1 MRAEYSISTD
11 TSCDFPL
18 EYVKQHQL
26 PLVTLFYS
34 IDGVTGENGCPSSD
48 VLKNFYDKMRAGSM
62 TKTQQASIEDTEKV
76 FREILKEG
84 KDILHIAFSSG
95 LSGTAN
101 AARLAAENMME
112 EFPERKIIVIDS
124 LCASLG
130 QGLLVDYA
138 LKLQQQGKTM
148 EETAKWLEDHI
159 QNICH
164 LFTVEDLKY
173 LQRGGRISKT
183 TALVG
188 TMIGIKPVLHV
199 DPEGKLVSISKVRG
213 RKQSIQALVNKM
225 EENIGKYRGEK
236 QPIFISHG
244 DCIED
249 ANYLAE
255 LVKERFGYDEFLI
268 NDVGPTIGAHSG
280 PGTLA
285 LFFMGETR

>member
-1 MRAEYSISTD
+1 MAEYIISTD

-34 IDGVTGENGCPSSD
+34 IDGATGENGCPSSD

-112 EFPERKIIVIDS
+112 EFPGRKIIVIDS

>member
-1 MRAEYSISTD
+1 MAEYIISTD

-76 FREILKEG
+76 FREILQEG

-112 EFPERKIIVIDS
+112 EFPGRKIIVIDS

-285 LFFMGETR
+285 LFFMSETR

>member
-1 MRAEYSISTD
+1 MAEYIISTD

-164 LFTVEDLKY
+164 LFTVENLKY

>member
-1 MRAEYSISTD
+1 MVDYIISTD
-11 TSCDFPL
+11 TSCDFSL
-18 EYVKQHQL
+18 EYVQQHQL

-34 IDGVTGENGCPSSD
+34 IDGVTGENGCPSEEAIKD
-48 VLKNFYDKMRAGSM
+48 FYDKMRAGGI
-62 TKTQQASIEDTEKV
+62 TKTQQASFEDCEKLFRQLV
-76 FREILKEG
+76 FTG
-84 KDILHIAFSSG
+84 KDVLHIAFSSG

-101 AARLAAENMME
+101 VARLAAEAVMAD
-112 EFPERKIIVIDS
+112 FPERRIVVIDS

-130 QGLLVDYA
+130 QGLLVHHA
-138 LKLQQQGKTM
+138 LCKQQEGKSLDEVAQWVRDHLQN
-148 EETAKWLEDHI
+148 L
-159 QNICH
+159 CH

-199 DPEGKLVSISKVRG
+199 DPEGKLVSVSKVRG
-213 RKQSIQALVNKM
+213 RKQSIQALVDLM
-225 EENIGKYRGEK
+225 EKNIGRWKAEK

-249 ANYLAE
+249 AQYLAK
-255 LVKERFGYDEFLI
+255 LVKERFGYEEFLI

-285 LFFMGETR
+285 LFFLGETR

>member
-1 MRAEYSISTD
+1 MAEYIISTD

-112 EFPERKIIVIDS
+112 EFPGRKIIVIDS

-199 DPEGKLVSISKVRG
+199 DPEGNLVSISKVRG

-225 EENIGKYRGEK
+225 EENIGKYRDEK

>member
-1 MRAEYSISTD
+1 MAEYIISTD

-18 EYVKQHQL
+18 EYVKQHHL

-173 LQRGGRISKT
+173 LQCGGRISKT

-225 EENIGKYRGEK
+225 EENIGKYRDEK

-285 LFFMGETR
+285 LFFMSETR

>member
-1 MRAEYSISTD
+1 MAEYIISTD

-76 FREILKEG
+76 FREILQEG

-112 EFPERKIIVIDS
+112 EFPVRKIIVIDS

-225 EENIGKYRGEK
+225 EENIGKYRDEK

>member
-1 MRAEYSISTD
+1 MAEYIISTD

-76 FREILKEG
+76 FREILQEG

-112 EFPERKIIVIDS
+112 EFPGRKIIVIDS

-138 LKLQQQGKTM
+138 LKLQQRGKTM

>member
-1 MRAEYSISTD
+1 MADYVISTD

-18 EYVKQHQL
+18 EYVQEHQL

-34 IDGVTGENGCPSSD
+34 IDGVSGSNGCPNAEE
-48 VLKNFYDKMRAGSM
+48 LKNFYDKMRAGAQ
-62 TKTQQASIEDTEKV
+62 TKTQQASIEDTEQV
-76 FREILKEG
+76 FREVAQQG
-84 KDILHIAFSSG
+84 KDLLHIAFSSG

-101 AARLAAENMME
+101 AARLAAENIME
-112 EFPERKIIVIDS
+112 EFPDRKIVVIDS

-138 LKLQQQGKTM
+138 IRQREQGKTL
-148 EETAKWLEDHI
+148 EETAQWVQEHI
-159 QNICH
+159 QNLCH

-199 DPEGKLVSISKVRG
+199 DEEGKLVPIAKVRG
-213 RKQSIQALVNKM
+213 RKASVQTLVQKM
-225 EENIGKYRGEK
+225 EENIGSFRQQK
-236 QPIFISHG
+236 QTIFISHG
-244 DCIED
+244 DCLED
-249 ANYLAE
+249 AKALAQM
-255 LVKERFGYDEFLI
+255 VKEKFGYDDFLI
-268 NDVGPTIGAHSG
+268 NNVGPTIGSHSG

-285 LFFMGETR
+285 LFFLGEKR

>member
-1 MRAEYSISTD
+1 MAEYIISTD

-34 IDGVTGENGCPSSD
+34 IDGVTGENGCPNSD

-76 FREILKEG
+76 FREILQEG

>member
-1 MRAEYSISTD
+1 MAEYIISTD

-76 FREILKEG
+76 FREILQEG

-138 LKLQQQGKTM
+138 LKLQQQGKNM

-188 TMIGIKPVLHV
+188 TMIGIKLVLHV

>member
-1 MRAEYSISTD
+1 MADYVISTD

-18 EYVKQHQL
+18 EYVQEHQL

-34 IDGVTGENGCPSSD
+34 IDGVSGSNGCPNAEE
-48 VLKNFYDKMRAGSM
+48 LKNFYDKMRAGAQ
-62 TKTQQASIEDTEKV
+62 TKTQQASIEDTEQV
-76 FREILKEG
+76 FREVAQQG
-84 KDILHIAFSSG
+84 KDLLHIAFSSG

-101 AARLAAENMME
+101 AARLAAENIME
-112 EFPERKIIVIDS
+112 EFPDRKIVVIDS

-138 LKLQQQGKTM
+138 IGQREQGKTL
-148 EETAKWLEDHI
+148 EETAQWVQEHI
-159 QNICH
+159 QNLCH

-199 DPEGKLVSISKVRG
+199 DEEGKLVPIAKVRG
-213 RKQSIQALVNKM
+213 RKASVQALVQKM
-225 EENIGKYRGEK
+225 EENIGSFRQQK
-236 QPIFISHG
+236 QTIFISHG
-244 DCIED
+244 DCLED
-249 ANYLAE
+249 AKALAQM
-255 LVKERFGYDEFLI
+255 VKEKFGYDDFLI
-268 NDVGPTIGAHSG
+268 NNVGPTIGSHSG

-285 LFFMGETR
+285 LFFLGEKR

>member
-1 MRAEYSISTD
+1 MAEYIISTD

-112 EFPERKIIVIDS
+112 EFPGRKIIVIDS

-148 EETAKWLEDHI
+148 EETAKWLEGHI

>member
-1 MRAEYSISTD
+1 MAEYIISTD

-48 VLKNFYDKMRAGSM
+48 VLKNFYNKMRAGSM

-112 EFPERKIIVIDS
+112 EFPGRKIIVIDS

>member
-1 MRAEYSISTD
+1 MAEYIISTD
-11 TSCDFPL
+11 TSCDYPL

-76 FREILKEG
+76 FREILQEG

-112 EFPERKIIVIDS
+112 EFPGRKIIVIDS

>member
-1 MRAEYSISTD
+1 MAEYIISTD

-34 IDGVTGENGCPSSD
+34 IDGVTGENGCPGSD

-76 FREILKEG
+76 FREILQEG

-138 LKLQQQGKTM
+138 LKLQQQGKNM

>member
-1 MRAEYSISTD
+1 MAEYIISTG

-225 EENIGKYRGEK
+225 EENIGKYRDEK

>member
-1 MRAEYSISTD
+1 MAEYIISTD

-76 FREILKEG
+76 FREILQEG

-101 AARLAAENMME
+101 AARLAEENMME
-112 EFPERKIIVIDS
+112 EFPGRKIIVIDS

-225 EENIGKYRGEK
+225 EENIGKYRDEK

>member
-1 MRAEYSISTD
+1 MAEYIISTD

-26 PLVTLFYS
+26 PLITLFYS

>member
-1 MRAEYSISTD
+1 MAEYIISTD

-225 EENIGKYRGEK
+225 EENIGKYRDEK
-236 QPIFISHG
+236 QLIFISHG

>member
-1 MRAEYSISTD
+1 MAEYIISTD

-34 IDGVTGENGCPSSD
+34 IDGVTGENGCQSSD

-76 FREILKEG
+76 FREILQEG

-112 EFPERKIIVIDS
+112 EFPGRKIIVIDS

>member
-1 MRAEYSISTD
+1 MAEYIISTD

-76 FREILKEG
+76 FREILQEG

-225 EENIGKYRGEK
+225 EENIGKYRDEK

>member
-1 MRAEYSISTD
+1 MAEYIISTD

-112 EFPERKIIVIDS
+112 EFPGRKIIVIDS

-225 EENIGKYRGEK
+225 EENIGKYRDEK

>member
-1 MRAEYSISTD
+1 MADYVISTD

-18 EYVKQHQL
+18 EYVQEHQL

-34 IDGVTGENGCPSSD
+34 IDGVSGSNGCPNAEE
-48 VLKNFYDKMRAGSM
+48 LKNFYDKMRAGAQ
-62 TKTQQASIEDTEKV
+62 TKTQQASIEDTEQV
-76 FREILKEG
+76 FREVAQQG
-84 KDILHIAFSSG
+84 KDLLHIAFSSG

-101 AARLAAENMME
+101 AARLAAENIME
-112 EFPERKIIVIDS
+112 EFPDRKIVVIDS

-138 LKLQQQGKTM
+138 IRQREQGKTL
-148 EETAKWLEDHI
+148 EETAQWVQEHI
-159 QNICH
+159 QNLCH

-199 DPEGKLVSISKVRG
+199 DEEGKLVPIAKVRG
-213 RKQSIQALVNKM
+213 RKASVQALVQKM
-225 EENIGKYRGEK
+225 EENIGSFRQQK
-236 QPIFISHG
+236 QTIFISHG
-244 DCIED
+244 DCLED
-249 ANYLAE
+249 AKALAQM
-255 LVKERFGYDEFLI
+255 VKEKFGYDDFLI
-268 NDVGPTIGAHSG
+268 NNVGPTIGSHSG

-285 LFFMGETR
+285 LFFLGEKR

>member
-1 MRAEYSISTD
+1 MAEYIISTD

-18 EYVKQHQL
+18 EYVKQHHL

-76 FREILKEG
+76 FREILQEG

-112 EFPERKIIVIDS
+112 EFPGRKIIVIDS

-225 EENIGKYRGEK
+225 EENIGKYRDEK

-255 LVKERFGYDEFLI
+255 LVKERFDYDEFLI

>member
-1 MRAEYSISTD
+1 MAEYIISTD

-112 EFPERKIIVIDS
+112 EFPGRKIIVIDS

-225 EENIGKYRGEK
+225 EENIGKYRAEK

>member
-1 MRAEYSISTD
+1 MAEYIISTD

-112 EFPERKIIVIDS
+112 EFPGRKIIVIDS

-138 LKLQQQGKTM
+138 LKLQRQGKTM

>member
-1 MRAEYSISTD
+1 MADYVISTD

-18 EYVKQHQL
+18 EYVQEHQL

-34 IDGVTGENGCPSSD
+34 IDGVSGSNGCPNAEE
-48 VLKNFYDKMRAGSM
+48 LKNFYDKMRAGAQ
-62 TKTQQASIEDTEKV
+62 TKTQQASIEDTEQV
-76 FREILKEG
+76 FREVAQQG
-84 KDILHIAFSSG
+84 KDLLHIAFSSG

-101 AARLAAENMME
+101 AARLAAENIME
-112 EFPERKIIVIDS
+112 EFPDRKIVVIDS

-138 LKLQQQGKTM
+138 IRQREQGKTL
-148 EETAKWLEDHI
+148 EETAQWVQEHI
-159 QNICH
+159 QNLCH

-199 DPEGKLVSISKVRG
+199 DEEGKLVPIARVRG
-213 RKQSIQALVNKM
+213 RKASVQALVQKM
-225 EENIGKYRGEK
+225 EENIGSFRQQK
-236 QPIFISHG
+236 QTIFISHG
-244 DCIED
+244 DCLED
-249 ANYLAE
+249 AKALARM
-255 LVKERFGYDEFLI
+255 VKEKFGYDDFLI
-268 NDVGPTIGAHSG
+268 NNVGPTIGSHSG

-285 LFFMGETR
+285 LFFLGEKR

>member
-1 MRAEYSISTD
+1 MAEYIISTD

-18 EYVKQHQL
+18 EYVKQHYL

-112 EFPERKIIVIDS
+112 EFPGRKIIVIDS

-225 EENIGKYRGEK
+225 EENIGKYRDEK

>member
-1 MRAEYSISTD
+1 MAEYIISTD

-76 FREILKEG
+76 FREILQEG

-112 EFPERKIIVIDS
+112 EFPGRKIIVIDS

-225 EENIGKYRGEK
+225 EENIGKYRDEK

-285 LFFMGETR
+285 LFFMSETR

>member
-1 MRAEYSISTD
+1 MAEYIISTD

-18 EYVKQHQL
+18 EYVKQHHL

-76 FREILKEG
+76 FREILQEG

-112 EFPERKIIVIDS
+112 EFPGRKIIVIDS

-225 EENIGKYRGEK
+225 EENIGKYRDEK